1 MTIRRELICTAITAA
16 RRWIWGGRVEWN
28 KKLAAEYTES
38 ALKIKGRL
46 DELTAQI
53 NARRNP
59 KGFIDKETERL
70 LIRRA
75 TLYKMYGDTIH
86 IAHILDTYY
95 VDK

>member
-1 MTIRRELICTAITAA
+1 MER
-16 RRWIWGGRVEWN
+16 N
-28 KKLAAEYTES
+28 KKLAAEYRES
-38 ALKIKGRL
+38 ALKINDRP

-70 LIRRA
+70 LIRRV

-95 VDK
+95 VDKC

>member
-1 MTIRRELICTAITAA
+1 MASADRQLI
-16 RRWIWGGRVEWN
+16 GGERVEWN
-28 KKLAAEYTES
+28 EKLAAEYTES

-59 KGFIDKETERL
+59 KGWINKETARL
-70 LIRRA
+70 LRRHA
-75 TLYKMYGDTIH
+75 TLYKMYGDTMH

-95 VDK
+95 VDN

>member
-1 MTIRRELICTAITAA
+1 M
-16 RRWIWGGRVEWN
+16 EWN

-53 NARRNP
+53 NARRSP
-59 KGFIDKETERL
+59 KGWIDKETERL
-70 LIRRA
+70 LQRRA
-75 TLYKMYGDTIH
+75 TLYKMYGDTVH
-86 IAHILDTYY
+86 TAHILDNYY

>member
-1 MTIRRELICTAITAA
+1 MQSRRCLSIISRGE
-16 RRWIWGGRVEWN
+16 RVEWN

-38 ALKIKGRL
+38 ALKIKGRIN
-46 DELTAQI
+46 ELTAQI

-59 KGFIDKETERL
+59 KGWIDKEAGRLVER
-70 LIRRA
+70 RTA
-75 TLYKMYGDTIH
+75 LYKMYGDTIH

>member
-1 MTIRRELICTAITAA
+1 M
-16 RRWIWGGRVEWN
+16 EWN

-53 NARRNP
+53 NARRNR
-59 KGFIDKETERL
+59 KGGIERL
-70 LIRRA
+70 LRRRA
-75 TLYKMYGDTIH
+75 TLYKMYGDTIY
-86 IAHILDTYY
+86 IAHILDNYY

>member
-1 MTIRRELICTAITAA
+1 M
-16 RRWIWGGRVEWN
+16 EWN
-28 KKLAAEYTES
+28 ERLAAEYAES

-59 KGFIDKETERL
+59 KGWIDKETERL
-70 LIRRA
+70 LQRRA
-75 TLYKMYGDTIH
+75 TLYKMYGDTVH
-86 IAHILDTYY
+86 TAHILKSYY

>member
-1 MTIRRELICTAITAA
+1 M
-16 RRWIWGGRVEWN
+16 EWN

-38 ALKIKGRL
+38 AMKIKGRL

-59 KGFIDKETERL
+59 KGWKDTETERL
-70 LIRRA
+70 LTRRA

-86 IAHILDTYY
+86 IAHILEHYY

>member
-1 MTIRRELICTAITAA
+1 M
-16 RRWIWGGRVEWN
+16 EWN

-59 KGFIDKETERL
+59 KGYIDKETERL
-70 LIRRA
+70 LERRLS
-75 TLYKMYGDTIH
+75 LYKMYGDTVH
-86 IAHILDTYY
+86 TAHILENYY

>member
-1 MTIRRELICTAITAA
+1 M
-16 RRWIWGGRVEWN
+16 EWN

-53 NARRNP
+53 NSRRKP
-59 KGFIDKETERL
+59 KGRIDKETERL
-70 LIRRA
+70 LIRRS
-75 TLYKMYGDTIH
+75 TLFKMYGDTVH
-86 IAHILDTYY
+86 TAHILDTYY

>member
-1 MTIRRELICTAITAA
+1 M
-16 RRWIWGGRVEWN
+16 EWN

-38 ALKIKGRL
+38 AMKIKGRL

-59 KGFIDKETERL
+59 KGWIDKETGRLVER
-70 LIRRA
+70 RMA
-75 TLYKMYGDTIH
+75 LYKMYGDTIH

>member
-1 MTIRRELICTAITAA
+1 M
-16 RRWIWGGRVEWN
+16 EWN
-28 KKLAAEYTES
+28 KQLAAEYTES

-59 KGFIDKETERL
+59 KGWIDKETERL
-70 LIRRA
+70 FRRRA

-86 IAHILDTYY
+86 IAHILENYY

>member
-1 MTIRRELICTAITAA
+1 M
-16 RRWIWGGRVEWN
+16 EWN
-28 KKLAAEYTES
+28 EKLAAEYEES

-59 KGFIDKETERL
+59 KGWIDNETGRL
-70 LIRRA
+70 LQRRA
-75 TLYKMYGDTIH
+75 TLYKMYGDTVH
-86 IAHILDTYY
+86 IAHILENYY